1 MFKQALRAAPAA
13 AAILMALTGSAS
25 ATNLITNGTFAANGL
40 TDYAGPGSGISQTYR
55 YAVAVNGATNTSGIA
70 GWTYNV
76 PGGNGANN
84 GGLLTVMSSNNLN
97 SDFNMVDTCCALG
110 FWGSSNG
117 GLSTLTAPPSGSATV
132 MAQDSAPE
140 NAAYL
145 SQTITGLMPGGH
157 YRLTFNFAGLQLY
170 GFNGGLWNGAT
181 NEGAIANLGGTYDT
195 SAPGGTTSQ
204 TFTGGQTDTYV
215 YAGYTN
221 AVPSHGFTGWQ
232 KVSMDFKAT
241 SASEVLNLE
250 AISTSSGNPPFALID
265 NVQMFAVPEPA
276 SWSLMIVGAG
286 LLGGFARR
294 RRAEA
299 PSAA

>member
-13 AAILMALTGSAS
+13 AAILIALTGSAG
-25 ATNLITNGTFAANGL
+25 ATNLITNGDFAANNL
-40 TDYAGPGSGISQTYR
+40 TNYAGPGISQTYR
-55 YAVAVNGATNTSGIA
+55 YAVAVNGATNTSEIA

-97 SDFNMVDTCCALG
+97 SDFNMVDTCCNLG

-117 GLSTLTAPPSGSATV
+117 GLATLTAPPSGDANV

-145 SQTITGLMPGGH
+145 SQTINGLTPGAH
-157 YRLTFNFAGLQLY
+157 YRLTFDFAGLQLY
-170 GFNGGLWNGAT
+170 GFNGAVWNGDT

-195 SAPGGTTSQ
+195 SAPGGTASQ
-204 TFTGGQTDTYV
+204 AFVGGQTDTYV

-232 KVSMDFKAT
+232 SVAMDFTAT

-250 AISTSSGNPPFALID
+250 AISTSAGEPPFALID
-265 NVQMFAVPEPA
+265 NVQMFSVPEPA
-276 SWSLMIVGAG
+276 SWSLMVIGAG
-286 LLGGFARR
+286 VLGGFARR
-294 RRAEA
+294 RRALV
-299 PSAA
+299 PVAAA